1 MTAEVRSC
9 AELYEGPEDGST
21 RKQKAPGF
29 SRNLQPGIRLTAAER
44 SGTQLVGTWGTL
56 PLNAPAG
63 LLTGT
68 EQHNPGRPQDAGT
81 GNR

>member
-29 SRNLQPGIRLTAAER
+29 SRNLQPGIRLTAAES
-44 SGTQLVGTWGTL
+44 SGTQLGGHL
-56 PLNAPAG
+56 GDSASER
-63 LLTGT
+63 TG
-68 EQHNPGRPQDAGT
+68 GIAD
-81 GNR
+81 GN